1 MHAEDDDNWDDDF
14 ASAISPSV
22 LQLPSR
28 RNIETRHIAQGSAQR
43 LQAFAT
49 SDGANESW
57 DDNFEGDLTIRSS
70 AGDFTDHSTEPE
82 DEAMQTIRP
91 WVPLAGGQREPE
103 EHENINFKPLRRKIQ
118 QPALNTGDRRVFTQ
132 HPKKFVLPSTRNQTR
147 PATLFREDS
156 MEDYSDLSPVNE
168 DIFAQKVD
176 LMKKDKALSPRLFHP
191 SDLKSQPRS
200 IGSSQG
206 GSLKRLS
213 YAIEAERSDSNRL
226 RRTES
231 LLEIQKFA
239 EAEIEDYSDVFG
251 GSEGCTDDAASETS
265 VEEQHSLMLNS
276 KLSNNN
282 SWLGEDMED
291 DEDPFAELEEGFELD
306 LEANIARDKYARLCV
321 QVNTLVDSL
330 KSAQSDDD
338 LDDISSQL
346 MEILSDSP
354 DIKDNIISAHGML
367 PILEVL
373 ESCTLRGVILKL
385 LKIVNA
391 VSPLEKTYDESLLMI
406 TDHF

>member
-1 MHAEDDDNWDDDF
+1 M
-14 ASAISPSV
+14 ISPSV
-22 LQLPSR
+22 LQLPYR
-28 RNIETRHIAQGSAQR
+28 RNVETRHIAQGSAQR

-91 WVPLAGGQREPE
+91 WVPLTDRQSEPE
-103 EHENINFKPLRRKIQ
+103 EPENLDFKPLRRKIR
-118 QPALNTGDRRVFTQ
+118 QPAPTTGNRRVSAQ
-132 HPKKFVLPSTRNQTR
+132 HPRKFVLPSARNQAR

-156 MEDYSDLSPVNE
+156 MEDYSDLAPVNE
-168 DIFAQKVD
+168 DVFAQKVD

-206 GSLKRLS
+206 GSLRRLS
-213 YAIEAERSDSNRL
+213 SAIEAERNIHQL
-226 RRTES
+226 RRTAS
-231 LLEIQKFA
+231 SLEIQKFA
-239 EAEIEDYSDVFG
+239 EAEGDEDYSDVFG
-251 GSEGCTDDAASETS
+251 GSEAGTDDGASETS
-265 VEEQHSLMLNS
+265 LEEQHSLMLNS

-354 DIKDNIISAHGML
+354 EIKDNIISAHGML

-391 VSPLEKTYDESLLMI
+391 VSS
-406 TDHF
+406 